1 VAERDARDAR
11 RETEEAARTGRFPD
25 EAGTLRDESSPA
37 EPAEPAEHEIPPEE
51 VDDDDTMRFNE
62 AYPLRDDLPGVVVTP
77 PSNHR
82 RDENLDQSRGTFDR
96 GVDTEHLRSPSQ
108 GARPDP
114 ISEGDTGAD

>member
-1 VAERDARDAR
+1 VTDQDPR

-25 EAGTLRDESSPA
+25 EDGALRDDSTPV
-37 EPAEPAEHEIPPEE
+37 EPSEHEIPPEE

-62 AYPLRDDLPGVVVTP
+62 AYPLREDLPGVVVTP

-82 RDENLDQSRGTFDR
+82 RDENLDQSRGPFDR

-114 ISEGDTGAD
+114 ISEGDTGAG

>member
-1 VAERDARDAR
+1 VGKGDAR
-11 RETEEAARTGRFPD
+11 RDTEEAARTGRFPD
-25 EAGTLRDESSPA
+25 ADGAVREDSSPA
-37 EPAEPAEHEIPPEE
+37 EPAEHPIPPEE

-77 PSNHR
+77 PSNNR
-82 RDENLDQSRGTFDR
+82 RDENLDQSRGPFDR

-114 ISEGDTGAD
+114 VSEGDTGNS

>member
-1 VAERDARDAR
+1 VGKGDPRD
-11 RETEEAARTGRFPD
+11 ETEEAARTGRFPD
-25 EAGTLRDESSPA
+25 DDGGLRDDSAPIER
-37 EPAEPAEHEIPPEE
+37 EIPPEE

-62 AYPLRDDLPGVVVTP
+62 AYPLREDLPGVVVTP

-82 RDENLDQSRGTFDR
+82 RDENLDQSRGPFDP

-114 ISEGDTGAD
+114 ISQGDTDAD